1 MNQPLTVLLQTW
13 FFTDKDNVTLGEL
26 TGKSH
31 RILTILT
38 FKHFSSI
45 QYTETAADYALCE
58 RHWQQRKNSISM
70 LFFIL
75 QAITSWTPTAQVP
88 MNGPVSAA
96 KHLWNTTSSFSAV
109 KSKSHLKTLS
119 RTVIDTSRMTRFLWH
134 FAAYLLVAFIS
145 TLPSSSGRFKVKTFN
160 EWHWTLVEMFAILR
174 YSYLCGTAKN

>member
-38 FKHFSSI
+38 FKYFSSI
-45 QYTETAADYALCE
+45 QYTETAADCALCE
-58 RHWQQRKNSISM
+58 RHWQQRKNNILM

-75 QAITSWTPTAQVP
+75 QAITSWTPTALVP

-119 RTVIDTSRMTRFLWH
+119 RTVIDRMTRFLWH

-145 TLPSSSGRFKVKTFN
+145 TLPSSSGRFKVKTFKN
-160 EWHWTLVEMFAILR
+160 LNDTEHW
-174 YSYLCGTAKN
+174 